1 MDRKKNRFN
10 ASRVLTASEIGQ
22 YHYCPVAWY
31 LKRCGFEPESP
42 ALKEGINHHK
52 EVGENIAHLPA
63 QQHRSNIIQK
73 IAILLIL
80 ISILIL
86 LLGVIM
92 L

>member
-1 MDRKKNRFN
+1 MDKKKNRFN

-31 LKRCGFEPESP
+31 LRRCGFEPESP
-42 ALKEGINHHK
+42 ALQEGIKYHK
-52 EVGENIAHLPA
+52 DVGESLESLPS
-63 QQHRSNIIQK
+63 QQHTSNTLKK

-80 ISILIL
+80 ISILTL
-86 LLGVIM
+86 VLGAIG